1 MILLYIEEE
10 KRHVNIYTERAKN
23 YTLPMRCND
32 YLNRLCEFYGSSLIG
47 RKQAACAF
55 LHIRQKAPIYIREGI
70 LLFQS
75 IAAASSQHI
84 WINYWRLKRLVK
96 ECYQTRFVFTDHSE
110 LLTDMEYRSAIMQMR
125 RCLHYSYLLTIRMNQ
140 LSIENSA
147 GEDYSTMNQRI
158 KNNDDIL
165 FA

>member
-1 MILLYIEEE
+1 M
-10 KRHVNIYTERAKN
+10 
-23 YTLPMRCND
+23 
-32 YLNRLCEFYGSSLIG
+32 
-47 RKQAACAF
+47 
-55 LHIRQKAPIYIREGI
+55 
-70 LLFQS
+70 
-75 IAAASSQHI
+75 
-84 WINYWRLKRLVK
+84 
-96 ECYQTRFVFTDHSE
+96 
-110 LLTDMEYRSAIMQMR
+110 TDMEYRSAIMQMR